1 MDVKYL
7 DLAGQAFAFEAPPVE
22 YKRCC
27 QGHISYTFFV
37 DCGEGNR
44 SYVLQKLNLEIFKDP
59 AALMSNI
66 KGVCSHIKEK
76 IKAEGGDV
84 LREVRTVIETKAGE
98 DYYVDPE
105 GGYWRAFLAIDN
117 VVSYDFPDSPEL
129 FYKSAVAFGKFAR
142 QLDDYPASTLYEII
156 PDFHNTKKRMD
167 DFKAAVKADKMG
179 RAAEVADEIDF
190 ILSKEPV
197 CSYITDGL
205 KEGRFKTRVT
215 HNDTKIS
222 NVLMDAESGEGVC
235 IIDLD
240 IVMPGSIL
248 YDFGDAIRVGASTAA
263 EDEKDPSR
271 VGLDLFMFE
280 TFVEGFVTELRGYIS
295 DEEILSLPMGAYL
308 MTLETG
314 LRFLG
319 DYLNGDVYYHISY
332 PEHNRDR
339 AKNQLCLLSDM
350 EAKMGAMQEIVK
362 KYL

>member
-1 MDVKYL
+1 MEVKYL
-7 DLAGQAFAFEAPPVE
+7 DLAGEAFNFEASPVE
-22 YKRCC
+22 YKRCDA
-27 QGHISYTFFV
+27 GHISHTFFV
-37 DCGEGNR
+37 DCGEGNKG
-44 SYVLQKLNLEIFKDP
+44 YIIQKLNTQIFKDP
-59 AALMSNI
+59 YALMANI
-66 KGVCSHIKEK
+66 KGVCSHIKRK
-76 IKAEGGDV
+76 IKEEGGDV
-84 LREVRTVIETKAGE
+84 LRETRTVISTKDGD
-98 DYYVDPE
+98 DYYVDPD

-117 VVSYDFPDSPEL
+117 VVSYDFPDSCEL

-142 QLDDYPASTLYEII
+142 QLDDYPASTLHEII
-156 PDFHNTKKRMD
+156 PDFHNTKKRME
-167 DFKAAVKADKMG
+167 DFKAYVKADKMG
-179 RAAEVADEIDF
+179 RAAEVEDEIRF
-190 ILSKEPV
+190 ALSKEPM

-205 KEGRFKTRVT
+205 KMGRFKTRVT

-222 NVLMDAESGEGVC
+222 NVLMDADSGEGVC

-248 YDFGDAIRVGASTAA
+248 YDFGDAIRVGASTAP
-263 EDEKDPSR
+263 EDETDLSK
-271 VGLDLFMFE
+271 VGLDLEMFE
-280 TFVEGFVTELRGYIS
+280 TFVRGFVTELRGYIS

-332 PEHNRDR
+332 PEHNKDR

-350 EAKMGAMQEIVK
+350 GAKIGAMQEIVK